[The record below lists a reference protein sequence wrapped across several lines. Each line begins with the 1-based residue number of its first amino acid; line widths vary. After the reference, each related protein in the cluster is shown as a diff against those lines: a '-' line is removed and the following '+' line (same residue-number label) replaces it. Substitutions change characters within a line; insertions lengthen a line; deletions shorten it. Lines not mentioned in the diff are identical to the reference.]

1 MGLLS
6 KAASGALNHEE
17 QSHGGLLKLITEKQQ
32 TKDADIPMDTADKNR
47 APSSPLEK
55 AVMEKLYAGYA
66 KFGIFQGI
74 IIEALKYSAGE
85 FAGRLAFMVS
95 GFGTAQG
102 LAPGRAL
109 VLFNSVQDGELISKH
124 LAKTVP
130 GKSIFKFMA
139 NTPQEAFSI
148 VRPYL

>member
-6 KAASGALNHEE
+6 KAASGALYNDE
-17 QSHGGLLKLITEKQQ
+17 QSHGGLLKIITEKHKQND
-32 TKDADIPMDTADKNR
+32 TDANNVPA
-47 APSSPLEK
+47 SPLEK

-66 KFGIFQGI
+66 KFGIFQGVV
-74 IIEALKYSAGE
+74 IEALKYSAGE

-95 GFGTAQG
+95 GFGSAQG

-109 VLFNSVQDGELISKH
+109 VLFNSDLDGELIGRH

-130 GKSIFKFMA
+130 GKSIFFFNA

-148 VRPYL
+148 IKPYL